1 MPQTDPILVVEA
13 VSDTGLLTLYYGY
26 TFNTSTWQ
34 SSCSFSR
41 PMEGG

>member
-1 MPQTDPILVVEA
+1 MPQTDPILAEA
-13 VSDTGLLTLYYGY
+13 VSHTGLLTLYYGY

-41 PMEGG
+41 PMRAG